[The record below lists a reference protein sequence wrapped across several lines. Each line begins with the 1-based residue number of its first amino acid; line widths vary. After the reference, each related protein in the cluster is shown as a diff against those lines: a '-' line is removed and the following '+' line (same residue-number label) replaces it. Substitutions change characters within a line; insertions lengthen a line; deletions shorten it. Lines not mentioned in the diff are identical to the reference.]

1 MANSEIKVE
10 RSAANDERVKV
21 IELLVNQ
28 DEFVSSQQPIALI
41 EGSKAIFEL
50 TSSGTGYINLL
61 FSENDYVEVGT
72 TFAELSDNVENYKL
86 RKNTPTSTNS
96 LDKPEHF
103 TSPAFEMLKSL
114 NLKVND
120 FSDFELVTTEV
131 IQSFQIKK
139 LNELITNHKDILI
152 KKSKEQKILIIG
164 AGKAAGQLL
173 SVFHSKDNCS
183 IVGFVDDTEEKQN
196 TLHMGYPVLGKI
208 ADIESVLRK
217 HSANAIICSIGN
229 LNARKKVVE
238 LACELAI
245 PLANAIHPSV
255 IFDENVNIGT
265 GNYIGPNCFVGT
277 NTTIGFGSFIS
288 SNTVIEHDCQIENCI
303 STGPSVS
310 LSGSVSVESGCI
322 LGSGIV
328 IEPYVHIGQNSSI
341 ASGCIITQS
350 INANSQLK
358 MKTNYT
364 LS

>member
-28 DEFVSSQQPIALI
+28 NEFVSLHQPIALI

-50 TSSGTGYINLL
+50 TSSGTGFINLL

-72 TFAELSDNVENYKL
+72 TFAEVSDDIESYKL
-86 RKNTPTSTNS
+86 TKNISASTKPF
-96 LDKPEHF
+96 DKPEHF
-103 TSPAFEMLKSL
+103 TSPAFELLKSL
-114 NLKVND
+114 NLNTND
-120 FSDFELVTTEV
+120 FSDYELVTTDI
-131 IQSFQIKK
+131 IQSFQIKQ
-139 LNELITNHKDILI
+139 LNELITSQKDILT
-152 KKSKEQKILIIG
+152 KKNKEQKILIVG

-173 SVFHSKDNCS
+173 SVFHKKVNCS
-183 IVGFVDDTEEKQN
+183 IIGFVDDTEEKQN
-196 TLHMGYPVLGKI
+196 SFHMGYPVLGKI
-208 ADIESVLRK
+208 IDIEDVLKK
-217 HSANAIICSIGN
+217 HSANTIICSIGN
-229 LNARKKVVE
+229 LTARKKVVE
-238 LACELAI
+238 IACKLAI

-265 GNYIGPNCFVGT
+265 GNYIGPNCFIGT

-288 SNTVIEHDCQIENCI
+288 SNTVIEHDSQIGNCI

-310 LSGSVSVESGCI
+310 LSGSVNIESGCI
-322 LGSGIV
+322 LGSSIV

-341 ASGCIITQS
+341 ASGCVITQS
-350 INANSQLK
+350 IKANSQLK

-364 LS
+364 LL